1 MTTLSDYETQVA
13 GDLLHDPTF
22 VVWSQATIDRFI
34 NQARRRLVKDTGC
47 LRAIQAIWLTPAQ
60 DTYVYGQ
67 VTGASVTAGGTGYT
81 TAPTV
86 SFAGGGGTGVAAT
99 AVVSGGAVTAILF
112 TAFGS
117 GYTSA
122 PTVTLT
128 GGGGTGAAVSAS
140 VLTLNTYDTMGFSVF
155 WGAQRFDLGWMT
167 YERLTAFFRPW
178 VTSSYQRLPV
188 KWATFGNQRVV
199 VGYPPDQNYAAE
211 LDTVVLPTDLVL
223 GTDVDAIPLAAQDPI
238 QFFAAHLAKFNQQA
252 YGEAAMFKKMYMDFL
267 RDNETALLGFR
278 YPDPYAAQ

>member
-47 LRAIQAIWLTPAQ
+47 LRLVQPVWLTPGV
-60 DTYVYGQ
+60 DTYIYGQ
-67 VTGASVTAGGTGYT
+67 VTGAAIANGGTGYT

-86 SFAGGGGTGVAAT
+86 NITGGGGSGVAAT
-99 AVVSGGAVTAILF
+99 ATVSNGAVTAINF
-112 TAFGS
+112 TSFGS
-117 GYTSA
+117 GYTSK
-122 PTVTLT
+122 PVTTIT
-128 GGGGTGAAVSAS
+128 GGGGTGAVADTTALS
-140 VLTLNTYDTMGFSVF
+140 LNTYDTMGASLF
-155 WGAQRFDLGWMT
+155 WASQRFALGWMT

-178 VTSSYQRLPV
+178 ATGSYQRLPV
-188 KWATFGNQRVV
+188 KWTTFGNQRIV
-199 VGYPPDQNYAAE
+199 VGYTPDQNYAVE
-211 LDTVVLPTDLVL
+211 FDTVVLPVDLVA
-223 GTDVDAIPLAAQDPI
+223 GTDVDNIPLAAQDPI